1 MAQSPL
7 ASAAPTDQVLLSD
20 SAIALLQAKNS
31 YQANLAT
38 IKIADAMQ
46 KSALSLT
53 DPNARAR
60 NPG

>member
-1 MAQSPL
+1 
-7 ASAAPTDQVLLSD
+7 
-20 SAIALLQAKNS
+20 LLQAKNS